1 MKTSARNQIAGIV
14 KRIKNGDVG
23 SEVTITLP
31 GGHELVAMI
40 TRESCND
47 LGLNAG
53 SAVIALIKSTAIIIA
68 TDLEHIKLSARN
80 RLNGLICEV
89 ERGAVNSVIT
99 MDLGSGLR
107 LTAGVTLQSTEQ
119 LNLHPGQRA
128 TAIFKA
134 GSVVLGVLA

>member
-1 MKTSARNQIAGIV
+1 MKTSARNQFAGIV

-47 LGLNAG
+47 LGLDAG

-68 TDLEHIKLSARN
+68 TDLEHIKLSA
-80 RLNGLICEV
+80 
-89 ERGAVNSVIT
+89 NSVIT